1 MVSAA
6 FTIETIQGSILFAD
20 RTGCKVEHANEIM
33 AIPRR
38 LEAKGNHSLLLSTV
52 VTVHH
57 NWLSLCDAEVTFC
70 QIRST
75 IREKWSVPSL
85 RLASAHT
92 HQAKYLTRGGL
103 GEVPAAEHATCR
115 CSERISTLELACP
128 RAHSEMFGDA
138 HGHRLA
144 DS

>member
-1 MVSAA
+1 MDSLVDLATRPQWPLHKASELSRMVSAA
-6 FTIETIQGSILFAD
+6 FTIETIQGSILFAE

-57 NWLSLCDAEVTFC
+57 TWLSLCDAEVTFC

-92 HQAKYLTRGGL
+92 HQAKSKVKKKT
-103 GEVPAAEHATCR
+103 PN
-115 CSERISTLELACP
+115 I
-128 RAHSEMFGDA
+128 
-138 HGHRLA
+138 
-144 DS
+144 